1 MIKLIASDMDGT
13 LLNSKHVIS
22 KGNVE
27 AIKKAQELGVD
38 FAIVT
43 GRDYNG
49 VKDFAKEFDLN
60 CEFILMNGAEYRDRQ
75 GNILEG
81 ITLNKNTLEDI
92 IKIMDEAGLI
102 MEIFTGDSILVKS
115 KEEAIKLLEDRFSVF
130 DSDAADEEV
139 KAAVRE
145 FMNRRKIESYDSLDD
160 LMDESLN
167 IYKIITFNKDEKLIQ
182 ETKNKL
188 RQIEGLSVV
197 STFSNDIEI
206 CDIQAQKGLILAKVA
221 KKMGLEKDEVMVLGD
236 SFNDYS
242 MFTEF
247 KNSYAMKNAI
257 PEIKEIAG
265 FITDTND
272 NDGVAKAIYSALNI

>member
-139 KAAVRE
+139 KAAVRK

-206 CDIQAQKGLILAKVA
+206 CDIQAQKGLILAKAA